1 MTSLYYK
8 SVLEGIVYLSSNIG
22 KNTLKIV
29 FSVILLSIFSWGFA
43 FGDEPI
49 LITKSVYMDKID
61 FDGRWSFQT
70 EWKKSSLNTLTYDDG
85 MTIYLRT
92 AHQGEFIYV
101 FVDPVSDI
109 HLDKHSDRA
118 LICFSGEN
126 NKSNLPNSDDYCFG
140 TTLDVSKTFT
150 YQGGSPFKFTSHFR
164 QIESPENYIAI
175 SSVSNEYDRY
185 SKIPHPSYEFRIP
198 TELVGRSSQYGFFL
212 SVYDAYN
219 NKAYLWP
226 QNITINNPFQIPG
239 PNLWGEM
246 ISPDKSL
253 PEFNMP
259 IIAFV
264 STIFLLVL
272 ITKFSNKQNLSVFSS

>member
-8 SVLEGIVYLSSNIG
+8 SVLEGAVYLSSDIG
-22 KNTLKIV
+22 KNTLKIG
-29 FSVILLSIFSWGFA
+29 FSVILLSIFTWSFA

-49 LITKSVYMDKID
+49 LITKSDYMDKID
-61 FDGRWSFQT
+61 FDGRWSYQT

-118 LICFSGEN
+118 LICFSSEN

-219 NKAYLWP
+219 NKSYLWP
-226 QNITINNPFQIPG
+226 QNISINNSLQIPG
-239 PNLWGEM
+239 PDLWGEM

-259 IIAFV
+259 IMAFV

>member
-140 TTLDVSKTFT
+140 TTLDVSKTLT
-150 YQGGSPFKFTSHFR
+150 YQGDSALKFTNNFR